1 MHKILEKQTLAPNV
15 TRYVISA
22 PKIARKRKAG
32 QFVLVCPTPNGER
45 IPLTIAD
52 ANAEAGTITLVV
64 QTVGKTTAEMAL
76 MTTGE
81 EFSDVSGPLGMPTHI
96 DKVGTVVCVGGGI
109 GIAPLHPIAQAFK
122 AAGNEVITI
131 VGARNTDL
139 VIMEEEMA
147 KISDELI
154 TCTDDGSK
162 GVKGFVTN
170 VLQEIIDSGRTL
182 NEVIAIGPPIMMKMV
197 AEVTRPYK
205 IKTLVS
211 LNPIMV
217 DGTGMCGGC
226 RVEVGGVNKFA
237 CVDGPEFDGH
247 EVNFDLLMARQ
258 RSYTEQ
264 EKVALEKFEHNHQC
278 RIRKF

>member
-1 MHKILEKQTLAPNV
+1 MPKILEKQTLAPNV

-32 QFVLVCPTPNGER
+32 QFVLVCPTPHGER

-52 ANAEAGTITLVV
+52 ANADAGTITLVV

-122 AAGNEVITI
+122 AAGNEVVTI

-147 KISDELI
+147 KISDQLI
-154 TCTDDGSK
+154 ICTDDGSK

-258 RSYTEQ
+258 HSYTEQ
-264 EKVALEKFEHNHQC
+264 EKVALENFEHNHQC